1 MKMFLTSML
10 ALVFTMGTAFAEYG
24 LQGRS
29 NTIKYDGTVDS
40 NALEQRYIDVI
51 NNSGGTLDIGTAV
64 VLDTSVD
71 DGASVTTSVTTG
83 LSPLCLMAVSC
94 LDNKLCRCQTYGYMA
109 AAKFDSS
116 NASSVAGKRFF
127 MSSTNAGYISAR
139 SPELVTEVEG
149 GIFYDAASVSGSV
162 EVFINL

>member
-1 MKMFLTSML
+1 MNKFLILGL
-10 ALVFTMGTAFAEYG
+10 ALCLTAGSVFAEYG
-24 LQGRS
+24 LMGRS

-40 NALEQRYIDVI
+40 SALEQRFIDVI
-51 NNSGGTLDIGTAV
+51 NNSGSTLAIGTAV
-64 VLDTSVD
+64 VLDTSAD
-71 DGASVTTSVTTG
+71 DGASVTTSVTAG

-94 LDNKLCRCQTYGYMA
+94 LDNKLCKCQTYGYMA

-116 NASSVAGKRFF
+116 NANSVAGKRFF

-139 SPELVTEVEG
+139 ATDLATEAPG
-149 GIFYDAASVSGSV
+149 GVFYDAASVSGSV